1 MSGVSLSAPCFTKA
15 SADLDAFVKTNPFQ
29 TGFLATPAQSVPN
42 SSVGLLAN
50 GKVAMELQG
59 DWDPGA
65 GAGLTSDKHSSPTTR
80 LVPLPGRPG
89 RCRGPEG
96 RARRG

>member
-1 MSGVSLSAPCFTKA
+1 MSSVNLSAACFTKA

-59 DWDPGA
+59 DWEPARRCGPHLRQELHLRA
-65 GAGLTSDKHSSPTTR
+65 R
-80 LVPLPGRPG
+80 LVPLPCRPW

>member
-1 MSGVSLSAPCFTKA
+1 MSSVNLSAACFTKA

-42 SSVGLLAN
+42 SSVGMLAN

-59 DWDPGA
+59 DWEPAA
-65 GAGLTSDKHSSPTTR
+65 GAGLTSDKNFDLPAR
-80 LVPLPGRPG
+80 LVPLPVRPW
-89 RCRGPEG
+89 RRRGPEG
-96 RARRG
+96 RARRR